1 MSLRELLAEKK
12 RLRMEIARLTVDEE
26 TVTKYL
32 NRLIKI
38 ELKIKL
44 KDYED

>member
-12 RLRMEIARLTVDEE
+12 RLRMEIVRLTIDEA
-26 TVTKYL
+26 TVIKYL
-32 NRLIKI
+32 NRLTKI